1 MEVLTNEEIV
11 ELIQGGDEAK
21 KKEYIEQLWEQCYKF
36 IHYQAYKRLH
46 GRSDQFEKID
56 DLCQVG
62 YFAMMDAAKSFSPE
76 GGRTFI
82 SWLAFHLKNHFNEE
96 LNWRTVA
103 QKKAPD
109 RYAISLDSPL
119 RVSEDGM
126 LTVADIVPDPAAE
139 EDYEAVLEA
148 ARVEDIK
155 KYVHDSINQLPGKY
169 KEFFEIMLKCDLS
182 VTVAAKVKGCSR
194 QFANDQYAKGKRFF
208 RHYSI
213 RNMKLLEELDIWTAR
228 AFSGCGVMAFKQSGY
243 SSTES
248 AAIKKIEFDQKQ
260 INRDK
265 KWNDLEK
272 RVKDSKLGCEM
283 FYKELKEKYAN

>member
-1 MEVLTNEEIV
+1 M
-11 ELIQGGDEAK
+11 
-21 KKEYIEQLWEQCYKF
+21 
-36 IHYQAYKRLH
+36 AYRRLL
-46 GRSDQFEKID
+46 GRSDQFEKRD

-62 YFAMMDAAKSFSPE
+62 YFALMDAAKSFSPE
-76 GGRTFI
+76 GGRNFI
-82 SWLAFHLKNHFNEE
+82 SWLSIHLKNQFNEE
-96 LNWRTVA
+96 LNWRTVT

-119 RVSEDGM
+119 KVSEDGM

-155 KYVHDSINQLPGKY
+155 KYVHDGINKLPGKY
-169 KEFFEIMLKCDLS
+169 KQFFEMMLESDLS
-182 VTVAAKVKGCSR
+182 VTKVANKKGCSR
-194 QFANDQYAKGKRFF
+194 AYANELYAKGKRFF

-228 AFSGCGVMAFKQSGY
+228 AFGGCGVMAFKYSGY
-243 SSTES
+243 SSTE
-248 AAIKKIEFDQKQ
+248 AAALKKIEFDQKQ

-272 RVKDSKLGCEM
+272 RVKDSKLGCKI
-283 FYKELKEKYAN
+283 FYKELKEKYEN